1 MFVAEAERQL
11 AINKEK
17 GFDIAV
23 DNCIEKG
30 ILKDY
35 LIKNRWIVM
44 GMFFSQFDMDTE
56 LAVVREESY
65 DEGRIA
71 GKMEGERKGIIDTA
85 RNFLKLG
92 IPIEDVIK
100 ATGLSKVEIAN
111 L

>member
-1 MFVAEAERQL
+1 LSCVESVLFVAEAEKQL
-11 AINKEK
+11 
-17 GFDIAV
+17 
-23 DNCIEKG
+23 
-30 ILKDY
+30 
-35 LIKNRWIVM
+35 M
-44 GMFFSQFDMDTE
+44 MDKE

-65 DEGRIA
+65 DEGRIE
-71 GKMEGERKGIIDTA
+71 GREEGRMEGERKGIIDTA

>member
-1 MFVAEAERQL
+1 
-11 AINKEK
+11 
-17 GFDIAV
+17 
-23 DNCIEKG
+23 
-30 ILKDY
+30 
-35 LIKNRWIVM
+35 M

-65 DEGRIA
+65 DEGRIE
-71 GKMEGERKGIIDTA
+71 GREEGREEGRMEGERKGIINTA

-100 ATGLSKVEIAN
+100 ATGLSKVGIAN

>member
-1 MFVAEAERQL
+1 M
-11 AINKEK
+11 NKEK

-23 DNCIEKG
+23 DNCIQRG
-30 ILKDY
+30 MLKDY
-35 LIKNRWIVM
+35 LIKNRRIFM

-65 DEGRIA
+65 DEGRSE